1 MINDLIIRSIFSIN
15 MKVMIS
21 SYYKKKM
28 KIKLNCIILLLIEV
42 DVYSMFYYIKLYK
55 ERRYM

>member
-21 SYYKKKM
+21 SYYKKKDED
-28 KIKLNCIILLLIEV
+28 KIKLYYFIINR
-42 DVYSMFYYIKLYK
+42 S
-55 ERRYM
+55 